1 VHEEEEEEEG
11 EEEAAVSVVVVVVVV
26 VEAVHERV
34 PVLDSKRN
42 HGVSERLII
51 SKLTA
56 VSSKD
61 PKRKKTIK
69 KKNNRNRTSIKVLEN
84 DER

>member
-1 VHEEEEEEEG
+1 MHEEEEEEG
-11 EEEAAVSVVVVVVVV
+11 EEEAAVAVAVVVVV

-51 SKLTA
+51 IKTDRGL
-56 VSSKD
+56 VKR
-61 PKRKKTIK
+61 PKT
-69 KKNNRNRTSIKVLEN
+69 
-84 DER
+84 

>member
-1 VHEEEEEEEG
+1 MHEEEEEEG
-11 EEEAAVSVVVVVVVV
+11 EEEAAVAVAVVVV

-61 PKRKKTIK
+61 PKRKKTI
-69 KKNNRNRTSIKVLEN
+69 
-84 DER
+84 

>member
-1 VHEEEEEEEG
+1 MHEEEEEEEG

-51 SKLTA
+51 IKTDRGL
-56 VSSKD
+56 VKR
-61 PKRKKTIK
+61 PKT
-69 KKNNRNRTSIKVLEN
+69 
-84 DER
+84 

>member
-34 PVLDSKRN
+34 PVSKC
-42 HGVSERLII
+42 
-51 SKLTA
+51 SKTTSVRKWLT
-56 VSSKD
+56 KLL
-61 PKRKKTIK
+61 K
-69 KKNNRNRTSIKVLEN
+69 L
-84 DER
+84 

>member
-1 VHEEEEEEEG
+1 MHEEEEEEEG
-11 EEEAAVSVVVVVVVV
+11 EEEAAVAVAVVVVV

-51 SKLTA
+51 IKTDRGL
-56 VSSKD
+56 VKR
-61 PKRKKTIK
+61 PKT
-69 KKNNRNRTSIKVLEN
+69 
-84 DER
+84 

>member
-11 EEEAAVSVVVVVVVV
+11 EEEAAVAVAVVVVV

-51 SKLTA
+51 IIKTDRGL
-56 VSSKD
+56 VKR
-61 PKRKKTIK
+61 PKT
-69 KKNNRNRTSIKVLEN
+69 
-84 DER
+84 

>member
-1 VHEEEEEEEG
+1 VHEEEEEEG
-11 EEEAAVSVVVVVVVV
+11 EEEAAVAVAVVVVV

-61 PKRKKTIK
+61 PKRKKTI
-69 KKNNRNRTSIKVLEN
+69 
-84 DER
+84 

>member
-1 VHEEEEEEEG
+1 MHEEEEEG
-11 EEEAAVSVVVVVVVV
+11 EEEAAVAVAVVVVV

-61 PKRKKTIK
+61 PKRKKTI
-69 KKNNRNRTSIKVLEN
+69 
-84 DER
+84 

>member
-1 VHEEEEEEEG
+1 MHEEEEEEG
-11 EEEAAVSVVVVVVVV
+11 EEEAAVAVAVVVVV

-61 PKRKKTIK
+61 PKRKKTI
-69 KKNNRNRTSIKVLEN
+69 
-84 DER
+84 